1 MRAQN
6 ITKSSGTRTKPPL
19 RYGAVAVL
27 IALALPGTA
36 VAMPMDP
43 PPPAQPTEDQVFPG
57 LASEA
62 REAVREARAATNAE
76 YPTEDQ
82 VFPGLAT
89 EARESWDALEPPATS
104 LAADGFDWASA
115 TVGAGAMAALAAL
128 AGAALL
134 TVRRRAAVSPSA

>member
-6 ITKSSGTRTKPPL
+6 ITKSRGTRIKPPL

-43 PPPAQPTEDQVFPG
+43 PPAQPTEDQVFPG
-57 LASEA
+57 LAREA

-89 EARESWDALEPPATS
+89 EARESWNALKAPATS

-115 TVGAGAMAALAAL
+115 TVGAGAMAAMAAL

>member
-43 PPPAQPTEDQVFPG
+43 PP
-57 LASEA
+57 
-62 REAVREARAATNAE
+62 RAADRGSCFRDSRARPARRCARRARR
-76 YPTEDQ
+76 PTRNTRRGSG
-82 VFPGLAT
+82 VPGLAT
-89 EARESWDALEPPATS
+89 EARESWDTLDPPATS
-104 LAADGFDWASA
+104 LAADGFDWARA
-115 TVGAGAMAALAAL
+115 TAGAGAMAALAAL